1 MERIGDGMTSG
12 VCFPGLDGYC
22 ALCADEGAPGR
33 VLAVYPTTAMAL
45 VDINGAS
52 SEVAVDLLDGVAV
65 GDTILVHL
73 GFAIA
78 RLELTP

>member
-1 MERIGDGMTSG
+1 MECR
-12 VCFPGLDGYC
+12 LDEHGHC
-22 ALCADEGAPGR
+22 AICADEGRPGR
-33 VLAVYPTTAMAL
+33 VLVVYPATAVAL

-65 GDTILVHL
+65 GDTVLVHL

-78 RLELTP
+78 RLEIAP